1 MFFSCNKSFPLPYIL
16 RTYIFIFRQMNSGAN
31 ILVYINLGSWFFN
44 IIAAKEGS
52 LVDISWYNYHFYWLL
67 NCEFS
72 TGILEIFGLYSLVYV
87 QNLQVRITFYK
98 WQNYLWLK
106 YPKAIWRKKILG
118 IPSLFLFLV
127 CSLTSQNSA
136 ILSMN
141 RHITAKIRILVHAFI
156 LKTKFDYLSKLGIKF
171 SLHFLPRLCY

>member
-1 MFFSCNKSFPLPYIL
+1 
-16 RTYIFIFRQMNSGAN
+16 MNSGAN

-67 NCEFS
+67 NCKF
-72 TGILEIFGLYSLVYV
+72 F
-87 QNLQVRITFYK
+87 LQVFWRSFLWSMFRTCRLELPFSNGRIISGS
-98 WQNYLWLK
+98 NILRPLGE
-106 YPKAIWRKKILG
+106 KKIPG

-136 ILSMN
+136 ILKYDA
-141 RHITAKIRILVHAFI
+141 H
-156 LKTKFDYLSKLGIKF
+156 DY
-171 SLHFLPRLCY
+171 C